1 MFELLGLALA
11 TGLVA
16 AGYTYSRHFVRQRL
30 RYVDAVLSG
39 NAPLIAAA
47 ATAVVAVPACALM
60 PLPFFTAFTGVFVA
74 LGVGAGVK
82 LGARDIRDPAGY
94 IERR

>member
-16 AGYTYSRHFVRQRL
+16 TGYTYSRHFVRQRL
-30 RYVDAVLSG
+30 RYVDAVLSSS
-39 NAPLIAAA
+39 APWIAGGL
-47 ATAVVAVPACALM
+47 TALVAMPLCALM